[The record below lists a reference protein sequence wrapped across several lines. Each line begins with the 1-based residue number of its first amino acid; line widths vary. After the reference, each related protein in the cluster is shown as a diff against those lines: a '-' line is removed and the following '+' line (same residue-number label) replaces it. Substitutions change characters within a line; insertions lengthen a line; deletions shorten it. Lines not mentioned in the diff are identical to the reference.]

1 MPNVQYCLSN
11 ICNSDTIFTQDLVRA
26 GFSWD
31 IRHVSVDSG
40 YAAWPPCPPARAR
53 PGSTTKVYSS
63 MQRDE
68 RGDREAEDSFGL
80 EYSINWGWVR
90 KGLKVVEGFSVL
102 RLTYDGGVGI
112 FPLSFCVPGHRV
124 LL

>member
-1 MPNVQYCLSN
+1 MRLGRLARLPALPELSQGA
-11 ICNSDTIFTQDLVRA
+11 D
-26 GFSWD
+26 
-31 IRHVSVDSG
+31 
-40 YAAWPPCPPARAR
+40 ARVGQAQGAR

-68 RGDREAEDSFGL
+68 RGDREAEDSFGS

-102 RLTYDGGVGI
+102 RLTHDGGVGI

>member
-1 MPNVQYCLSN
+1 MLQYRRTHIVCQEG
-11 ICNSDTIFTQDLVRA
+11 IYHYCNSDTIFTQDLVRA

-31 IRHVSVDSG
+31 IRHVFVDSG
-40 YAAWPPCPPARAR
+40 YAAWPSATR
-53 PGSTTKVYSS
+53 VYSS

-68 RGDREAEDSFGL
+68 RGDREAEVSFGL
-80 EYSINWGWVR
+80 EYSINCGWVR

-102 RLTYDGGVGI
+102 RLTHDGDVGI

>member
-1 MPNVQYCLSN
+1 MFSVSQGLRVDG

-40 YAAWPPCPPARAR
+40 YAAWPSATR
-53 PGSTTKVYSS
+53 VYSS

-68 RGDREAEDSFGL
+68 RGDREAEVSFGL
-80 EYSINWGWVR
+80 EYSINCGWVR
-90 KGLKVVEGFSVL
+90 KGLKVVECFSVL
-102 RLTYDGGVGI
+102 RLTHDGDVGI